1 MNDKNSTPDQTP
13 ENLPVNS
20 TPPAPP
26 APPAPTPAHDAETV
40 PVAPLAAETG
50 TPASLSLIHI

>member
-20 TPPAPP
+20 TPPA
-26 APPAPTPAHDAETV
+26 
-40 PVAPLAAETG
+40 
-50 TPASLSLIHI
+50 LSLIHI